1 MRALR
6 WIGSQLVTADAIYGL
21 ILFSALVAVISTD
34 HSDSWEV
41 FWVSGLSLVVFFVA
55 HVYAG
60 TIANH
65 GVVDGHEVTLGH
77 AFQSALGNSSGMLFA
92 SVLPA
97 IPLLLGIAH
106 LLSYGTSVD
115 DSLYVVLVILAVL
128 GYLSFAQRKSKMVV
142 RIFGALGTALFGLAI
157 IILNSAVH

>member
-65 GVVDGHEVTLGH
+65 GVIDGHEVTLGH

-106 LLSYGTSVD
+106 LLSYGSSVD

-142 RIFGALGTALFGLAI
+142 RIFGALATALFGLAI
-157 IILNSAVH
+157 IVLNSAVH